1 MENTTLEYGIEWVEE
16 TVQKQH
22 GDHATDRAVLNG
34 KAQIPV
40 VRDLAPFVAE
50 FSEAAVLGSLDGTSI
65 RVMAQDVNRRL
76 LAKGEKPET
85 IRAAIVNRLRGIRN
99 AGARGG
105 KTVNRYALPN
115 GEFYTGTDLVEYQQL
130 YTVALVDLGTPAD
143 VARTIGANQ
152 KF

>member
-40 VRDLAPFVAE
+40 VRDLTAFVAE

-76 LAKGEKPET
+76 LAKGEKPDT
-85 IRAAIVNRLRGIRN
+85 IRAAIINRLRGIRN
-99 AGARGG
+99 AGSRGA
-105 KTVNRYALPN
+105 KVVTKYALPD
-115 GEFYTGTDLVEYQQL
+115 GTFYTGSDLVEYQQA
-130 YTVALVDLGTPAD
+130 YVAALVDLGTPAD
-143 VARTIGANQ
+143 VARQIGANQ